1 MSTDQTKEPPPPTS
15 QGDGT
20 PGPDPHSPADP
31 SLQGAA
37 PPKAGGRP
45 PTHVQMHWDGD
56 RRFDVARPGGPS
68 ARVDVSGA
76 TGPGPVDTLLGSL
89 ASCVS
94 VDVLEILAKRR
105 TPVAS
110 LDVDVVG
117 ARADDVPARVTSI
130 DLTFRITGE
139 GIDRPHAERAIELA
153 ITKYCSVRDSL
164 DPDMPV
170 RFTLELNGRTDD

>member
-1 MSTDQTKEPPPPTS
+1 MSAESHEPPPPTP
-15 QGDGT
+15 QGDGV
-20 PGPDPHSPADP
+20 PGPDPHSPADA

-37 PPKAGGRP
+37 PPKPGGRP
-45 PTHVQMHWDGD
+45 PTHVQMHWDGE
-56 RRFDVARPGGPS
+56 RRFDVSRPGGPT

-76 TGPGPVDTLLGSL
+76 TGPGPVDTLLGAL

-110 LDVDVVG
+110 LDVDVLG
-117 ARADDVPARVTSI
+117 ARADAVPAPVTAV
-130 DLTFRITGE
+130 DLAFRITGE
-139 GIDRPHAERAIELA
+139 GIERAHAERAVELA

-170 RFTLELNGRTDD
+170 RFTLELSGE